1 MSGHSKW
8 ATTKRHKAAVD
19 AKRGKIFSV
28 ISKEIT
34 LAARDG
40 GKDAEF
46 NPRLRTLI
54 AKAKQSNMPADNID
68 RAIKKGTGELGGV
81 IIEEL
86 LYEGYGPSGVGL
98 IVEVTTDNK
107 NRSASEVRST
117 FSKAGGNL
125 AGAGALAF
133 NFKRKG
139 QILIAKEKIEE
150 DALTELALEN
160 DAEDVIV
167 EDEHYEVI
175 CETTYYDKIAE
186 ALSNVSVEPD
196 SSELAY
202 LPNNLVEVSDE
213 DAARKIL
220 KLVENLEELED
231 VKAVHSNYDI
241 DDALLDVLPCYY
253 KKV

>member
-34 LAARDG
+34 LAARDS
-40 GKDAEF
+40 GKDPEF

-54 AKAKQSNMPADNID
+54 AKAKQANMPADNID

-86 LYEGYGPSGVGL
+86 LYEGYAPGGVGL
-98 IVEVTTDNK
+98 MVEVTTDNK

-117 FSKAGGNL
+117 FSKGGGNL

-139 QILIAKEKIEE
+139 QFLFSKEKIDE
-150 DALTELALEN
+150 DTITELALEN
-160 DAEDVIV
+160 EAEDVIS
-167 EDEHYEVI
+167 EKEHFEVI
-175 CETTYYDKIAE
+175 C
-186 ALSNVSVEPD
+186 
-196 SSELAY
+196 
-202 LPNNLVEVSDE
+202 
-213 DAARKIL
+213 
-220 KLVENLEELED
+220 
-231 VKAVHSNYDI
+231 
-241 DDALLDVLPCYY
+241 
-253 KKV
+253 

>member
-8 ATTKRHKAAVD
+8 ATTKRHKASVD

-40 GKDAEF
+40 GKDPEF

-54 AKAKQSNMPADNID
+54 TKAKQSNMPADNID

-86 LYEGYGPSGVGL
+86 LYEGYGPGGVGL

-117 FSKAGGNL
+117 FSKGGGNL

-139 QILIAKEKIEE
+139 QFLIDKEKIDE
-150 DALTELALEN
+150 DSLTELALEN
-160 DAEDVIV
+160 EAEDVVV
-167 EDEHYEVI
+167 EQEHYEVI
-175 CETTYYDKIAE
+175 CETAHYDKIAE
-186 ALSNVSVEPD
+186 ALSNVNISPD

-202 LPNNLVEVSDE
+202 LPNNLVQVTDE
-213 DAARKIL
+213 DSAKKIL
-220 KLVENLEELED
+220 KLIDNLDNLED
-231 VKAVHSNYDI
+231 VKAVHGNYDI
-241 DDALLDVLPCYY
+241 DDALLECLNL
-253 KKV
+253 

>member
-28 ISKEIT
+28 ISKELT

-40 GKDAEF
+40 GKDPEF

-54 AKAKQSNMPADNID
+54 TKAKQANMPADNIE
-68 RAIKKGTGELGGV
+68 RAIKKGTGELAGV
-81 IIEEL
+81 TIEEL
-86 LYEGYGPSGVGL
+86 LYEGYAPGGVGL

-117 FSKAGGNL
+117 FSKGGGNL

-139 QILIAKEKIEE
+139 QILLSRDKMDE
-150 DALTELALEN
+150 DSLTELALEN
-160 DAEDVIV
+160 DAEDIV
-167 EDEHYEVI
+167 TEKEHYEII
-175 CETTYYDKIAE
+175 CETSQYDRLAE
-186 ALSNVSVEPD
+186 AFDKEGIETD

-202 LPNNLVEVSDE
+202 LPNNLVPISDH
-213 DAARKIL
+213 DTARKIL
-220 KLVENLEELED
+220 KLIESLEDLED
-231 VKAVHSNYDI
+231 VKAVHGNYDMNE
-241 DDALLDVLPCYY
+241 ALLEEISS
-253 KKV
+253 

>member
-28 ISKEIT
+28 ISKEIS
-34 LAARDG
+34 LATRDG
-40 GKDAEF
+40 GKDPEF

-54 AKAKQSNMPADNID
+54 LKAKQANMPSDNID
-68 RAIKKGTGELGGV
+68 RAIKKGAGELGGL

-86 LYEGYGPSGVGL
+86 LYEGYGPGGVGL

-117 FSKAGGNL
+117 FSKGGGNL
-125 AGAGALAF
+125 AGVGALAF

-139 QILIAKEKIEE
+139 QFLLALDKISE
-150 DALTELALEN
+150 DGLTELALDNEA
-160 DAEDVIV
+160 DDVLV
-167 EDEHYEVI
+167 EDDHYEVL
-175 CETTYYDKIAE
+175 CESGQFDRLADAFEKA
-186 ALSNVSVEPD
+186 SVEPD

-202 LPNNLVEVSDE
+202 IPNNLVCVEDE
-213 DAARKIL
+213 DTARKLMNLI
-220 KLVENLEELED
+220 EALEELED
-231 VKAVHSNYDI
+231 VKSVHANFDI
-241 DDALLDVLPCYY
+241 SKSILE
-253 KKV
+253 KISG

>member
-28 ISKEIT
+28 ISKEIS
-34 LAARDG
+34 LATRDS
-40 GKDAEF
+40 GKDPEF

-54 AKAKQSNMPADNID
+54 LKAKQANMPADNID
-68 RAIKKGTGELGGV
+68 RAIKKGAGELGGV
-81 IIEEL
+81 TIEEL
-86 LYEGYGPSGVGL
+86 LYEGYGPGGVGL

-117 FSKAGGNL
+117 FSKGGGNL
-125 AGAGALAF
+125 AGVGALAF

-139 QILIAKEKIEE
+139 QFLLSLEKISE

-160 DAEDVIV
+160 EAEDVVV
-167 EDEHYEVI
+167 EEDHYEVI
-175 CETTYYDKIAE
+175 CETSQFDRLAE
-186 ALSNVSVEPD
+186 AFENNGIEPE

-202 LPNNLVEVSDE
+202 LPNSLVLVEEE
-213 DAARKIL
+213 DIARKL
-220 KLVENLEELED
+220 LNLIDALESLED
-231 VKAVHSNYDI
+231 VKSVHGNYDI
-241 DDALLDVLPCYY
+241 DKALLE
-253 KKV
+253 KISS

>member
-28 ISKEIT
+28 ISKELT

-40 GKDAEF
+40 GKDPEF

-54 AKAKQSNMPADNID
+54 TKAKQANMPADNID
-68 RAIKKGTGELGGV
+68 RAIKKGTGELAGV
-81 IIEEL
+81 TIEEL
-86 LYEGYGPSGVGL
+86 LYEGYGPGGVGL

-117 FSKAGGNL
+117 FSKGGGNL

-139 QILIAKEKIEE
+139 QILLSREKIDE
-150 DALTELALEN
+150 DSLTELALEN
-160 DAEDVIV
+160 DAEDIV
-167 EDEHYEVI
+167 TEKEHYEII
-175 CETTYYDKIAE
+175 CETSQYDRLAE
-186 ALSNVSVEPD
+186 AFEKAGIETD

-202 LPNNLVEVSDE
+202 LPNNLVPISDG
-213 DAARKIL
+213 DTARKIF
-220 KLVENLEELED
+220 KLIETLEDLED
-231 VKAVHSNYDI
+231 VKAVHGNYDM
-241 DDALLDVLPCYY
+241 DEALLEELST
-253 KKV
+253 

>member
-19 AKRGKIFSV
+19 AQRGKIFSV
-28 ISKEIT
+28 ISKELT

-40 GKDAEF
+40 GKDPEF

-54 AKAKQSNMPADNID
+54 TKAKQANMPADNIE
-68 RAIKKGTGELGGV
+68 RAIKKGTGELAGV
-81 IIEEL
+81 TIEEL
-86 LYEGYGPSGVGL
+86 LYEGYAPGGVGL

-117 FSKAGGNL
+117 FSKGGGNL

-139 QILIAKEKIEE
+139 QILLSRDKMDE
-150 DALTELALEN
+150 DSLTELALEN
-160 DAEDVIV
+160 DAEDIV
-167 EDEHYEVI
+167 TEKEHYEII
-175 CETTYYDKIAE
+175 CETSQYDRLAE
-186 ALSNVSVEPD
+186 AFDKAGIETD

-202 LPNNLVEVSDE
+202 LPNNLVPISDH
-213 DAARKIL
+213 DTARKIL
-220 KLVENLEELED
+220 KLIESLEDLED
-231 VKAVHSNYDI
+231 VKAVHGNYDMNE
-241 DDALLDVLPCYY
+241 ALLEEISS
-253 KKV
+253 

>member
-28 ISKEIT
+28 ISKEIS
-34 LAARDG
+34 LATRDS
-40 GKDAEF
+40 GKDPEF

-54 AKAKQSNMPADNID
+54 LKAKQANMPADNID
-68 RAIKKGTGELGGV
+68 RAIKKGAGELGGV
-81 IIEEL
+81 TIEEL
-86 LYEGYGPSGVGL
+86 LYEGYGPGGVGL

-117 FSKAGGNL
+117 FSKGGGNL
-125 AGAGALAF
+125 AGVGALAF

-139 QILIAKEKIEE
+139 QFLLSLEKISE

-160 DAEDVIV
+160 EAEDVVIE
-167 EDEHYEVI
+167 EDHYEVI
-175 CETTYYDKIAE
+175 CEASLFDRLAE
-186 ALSNVSVEPD
+186 AFEKNGIEPE

-202 LPNNLVEVSDE
+202 LPNNLVLVEEE
-213 DAARKIL
+213 DAARKL
-220 KLVENLEELED
+220 LNLIDALESLED
-231 VKAVHSNYDI
+231 VKSVHGNYDI
-241 DDALLDVLPCYY
+241 DKALLE
-253 KKV
+253 KITS